1 MANISGERKEK
12 IYDVA
17 KNDSRMTVSYV
28 VVSNDSLGG
37 GGFGEVFLVQKETTG
52 EQPENQPS
60 YAMKKIKKDGIIN
73 DKDKLH
79 RVLTEIKIHRSLN
92 NPYICKYEHSFEDKN
107 SIYILMEYCEKKSL
121 DDYLKQRK
129 TLKEYEARFYMFQV
143 LRALQYLRRQKVIH
157 RDLTLANVFL
167 KDYKTIKIGDFG
179 LSYKETENEEK
190 QGLMCGTQGYF
201 TPESYT
207 TKYSYKTDIF
217 DFGVCIYHL
226 MTGTTLF
233 KDSVS
238 SYESVRKG
246 EIPYDDKVQFSSE
259 AKDLFRKIFV
269 LENQRIDLDN
279 IYNHDFFNQG
289 KGLIDVD
296 FPDYFK
302 LPFEEF
308 ERKIK
313 ALEKNIKMTNV
324 SSFPRKN
331 TLNKDENYPSFL
343 TKKSL
348 NEGNDNNSKNSREL
362 GESVRN
368 TGMASNKKLLV
379 VNKNKNDLNTS
390 TSENTEQDISNNMEK
405 YNKKLRGSLKIKRNC
420 EEDLSDKEGNNKSK
434 GHKKITFNL
443 SDDKKEKKDKDKNN
457 ISDSFKVEN
466 EVNLRDKLE
475 QNLLILKKDKKD
487 NIPENKNTD
496 NEVNTFKLR
505 QSTKS
510 LGANLY
516 DDKDGNN
523 DNNDMISFKDENEIK
538 NNKEK
543 EDIYIKK
550 IIEINE
556 KYGIAYQLNNK
567 DIGILF
573 NDFTHITKFKKIK
586 NLIYYLHSNKKQPK
600 KIILPLK
607 NDKNKDLVQK
617 IYYLGYIVDELK
629 RQKLKSKN
637 NRKEKENEKNNS
649 SNNSFDSKLIDE
661 NTEKHL
667 HKNNIYLMKFKK
679 NNYAYFF
686 ILSNKNIQID
696 FFDGTKVIFSC
707 SPNKKIIYID
717 REGTISNFE
726 IGINEDFSKF
736 KCDNPKINKRIKYAL
751 KEIQK

>member
-1 MANISGERKEK
+1 MANISGEKKEK

-17 KNDSRMTVSYV
+17 KNDSRMTVSYIV
-28 VVSNDSLGG
+28 VNNDSLGG
-37 GGFGEVFLVQKETTG
+37 GGFGEVFLVQKENTG
-52 EQPENQPS
+52 EQSENQTY
-60 YAMKKIKKDGIIN
+60 YAMKRIKKDGIIN

-143 LRALQYLRRQKVIH
+143 LRALKYLRRQKVIH

-226 MTGTTLF
+226 MTGMTLF

-238 SYESVRKG
+238 SYESIRKG

-259 AKDLFRKIFV
+259 VKDLFKKIFV
-269 LENQRIDLDN
+269 LENQRIDLDK
-279 IYNHDFFNQG
+279 IEQHDFFNEG
-289 KGLIDVD
+289 RGLINID
-296 FPDYFK
+296 FPDYSK
-302 LPFEEF
+302 MKPEEF
-308 ERKIK
+308 DKKIK

-348 NEGNDNNSKNSREL
+348 NDTNDNNSKNSKEL
-362 GESVRN
+362 GESVK
-368 TGMASNKKLLV
+368 TSGLASNKKLMII
-379 VNKNKNDLNTS
+379 NKNKNELS
-390 TSENTEQDISNNMEK
+390 TSNAENIEQDISYNIDK
-405 YNKKLRGSLKIKRNC
+405 YNKKLRGSLKIKRNNFD
-420 EEDLSDKEGNNKSK
+420 EDQSDKEGNGKIK

-466 EVNLRDKLE
+466 EVNLKDKLE
-475 QNLLILKKDKKD
+475 QNLFLLKKD
-487 NIPENKNTD
+487 NNTENKNCID
-496 NEVNTFKLR
+496 EVNTFKLR

-510 LGANLY
+510 LNANLY

-523 DNNDMISFKDENEIK
+523 DKISFKDVNEIE
-538 NNKEK
+538 NNNEK
-543 EDIYIKK
+543 EDIYINK

-556 KYGIAYQLNNK
+556 KYGIAYELNNK
-567 DIGILF
+567 NIGILF
-573 NDFTHITKFKKIK
+573 NDFSHITKFNKIK
-586 NLIYYLHSNKKQPK
+586 NLIYYLNNNKKHPK
-600 KIILPLK
+600 KILLPLQ
-607 NDKNKDLVQK
+607 NEKNKDLVQK
-617 IYYLGYIVDELK
+617 IYYLGYIIDELK
-629 RQKLKSKN
+629 RQKLKFKTN
-637 NRKEKENEKNNS
+637 KEKENKKNNS
-649 SNNSFDSKLIDE
+649 NNNSVDSKLIDE
-661 NTEKHL
+661 KNKKHIK
-667 HKNNIYLMKFKK
+667 KNDVYLMKFKK

-717 REGTISNFE
+717 REGNISNFE
-726 IGINEDFSKF
+726 IGLNEDFSKF
-736 KCDNPKINKRIKYAL
+736 KCDNSKINKRIKYAIR
-751 KEIQK
+751 EIQK

>member
-1 MANISGERKEK
+1 MANIPGERKER

-17 KNDSRMTVSYV
+17 KNDSRMTVSYI

-37 GGFGEVFLVQKETTG
+37 GGFGEVFLVQKENTG
-52 EQPENQPS
+52 EQPENQPL
-60 YAMKKIKKDGIIN
+60 YAMKRIKKDGIIN

-92 NPYICKYEHSFEDKN
+92 NQYICKYEHSFEDKN

-143 LRALQYLRRQKVIH
+143 LLALKYLRRQKVIH

-167 KDYKTIKIGDFG
+167 KDYKTVKIGDFG

-238 SYESVRKG
+238 SYESVRKQ
-246 EIPYDDKVQFSSE
+246 EIQYDDKVQFSSE
-259 AKDLFRKIFV
+259 AKDLLKKIFV
-269 LENQRIDLDN
+269 LDNQRIDLDK
-279 IYNHDFFNQG
+279 IFQHDFFNEG
-289 KGLIDVD
+289 KGLKDVD

-308 ERKIK
+308 EKKIK

-331 TLNKDENYPSFL
+331 TLNKDENYPAFL
-343 TKKSL
+343 SKKSL
-348 NEGNDNNSKNSREL
+348 NDANDNNSKNSREL
-362 GESVRN
+362 GESVKAN
-368 TGMASNKKLLV
+368 TSNKKLLV
-379 VNKNKNDLNTS
+379 INKNKNDTNAS
-390 TSENTEQDISNNMEK
+390 SVENIDQDISNNMDK

-420 EEDLSDKEGNNKSK
+420 DEDLSDKEGNSKSK

-443 SDDKKEKKDKDKNN
+443 SDDKKDKKDKDKNN

-475 QNLLILKKDKKD
+475 QNLLILKKENNKENKE
-487 NIPENKNTD
+487 NKENKNFFE
-496 NEVNTFKLR
+496 EVNTFKLR

-510 LGANLY
+510 LNANLI

-523 DNNDMISFKDENEIK
+523 DKISFRDEFENE
-538 NNKEK
+538 NYNEK
-543 EDIYIKK
+543 KGDIYIKQ
-550 IIEINE
+550 IIEISE
-556 KYGIAYQLNNK
+556 KYGIAYELNNK

-573 NDFTHITKFKKIK
+573 NDFSHITKFKKIK
-586 NLIYYLHSNKKQPK
+586 NMIYYINNKTKHQK
-600 KIILPLK
+600 KLF
-607 NDKNKDLVQK
+607 
-617 IYYLGYIVDELK
+617 YL
-629 RQKLKSKN
+629 
-637 NRKEKENEKNNS
+637 
-649 SNNSFDSKLIDE
+649 
-661 NTEKHL
+661 
-667 HKNNIYLMKFKK
+667 
-679 NNYAYFF
+679 
-686 ILSNKNIQID
+686 
-696 FFDGTKVIFSC
+696 
-707 SPNKKIIYID
+707 
-717 REGTISNFE
+717 
-726 IGINEDFSKF
+726 
-736 KCDNPKINKRIKYAL
+736 
-751 KEIQK
+751 